1 MNRNELRQHLRQYL
15 ELRDAIGFK
24 VRDGK
29 ILDRFVE
36 FVSSQCDST
45 DLAIEVVSTWVDLQS
60 GPASTKARRLGVVHP
75 FLDYLGCC
83 FPQVQQSLWRLY
95 RSRS

>member
-1 MNRNELRQHLRQYL
+1 MNDNELRQHLRQYL

-36 FVSSQCDST
+36 FVSSQRDST
-45 DLAIEVVSTWVDLQS
+45 NVAAEVVSNWIELQS
-60 GPASTKARRLGVVHP
+60 GLASTKARRLGVIRP

-83 FPQVQQSLWRLY
+83 FPEVQQSL
-95 RSRS
+95 